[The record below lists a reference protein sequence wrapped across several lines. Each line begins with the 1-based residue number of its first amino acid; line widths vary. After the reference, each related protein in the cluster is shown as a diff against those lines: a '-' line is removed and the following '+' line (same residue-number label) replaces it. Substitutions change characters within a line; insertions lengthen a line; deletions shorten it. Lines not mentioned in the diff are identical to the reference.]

1 MCRAEDSKDKQNQ
14 WRLFRARVWWSSER
28 RPVRNWLLLC
38 VRGWVRDGAGQEQA
52 DVLALVA
59 VISPYDQDK
68 ADMGGLV
75 SDWIRGGPDSGPQQE
90 KRG

>member
-1 MCRAEDSKDKQNQ
+1 MVCKAEDSKIRQSSNG
-14 WRLFRARVWWSSER
+14 RLFRARVWWSSER

-38 VRGWVRDGAGQEQA
+38 IRGWVRDSAGQEQA
-52 DVLALVA
+52 DVLASAA

-75 SDWIRGGPDSGPQQE
+75 SG
-90 KRG
+90 